1 MIWLEYNCI
10 DKVNIEELGYENI
23 IEAENEDEAE
33 IEAFVDCKMNLQ
45 EYVTATTEEI
55 K

>member
-1 MIWLEYNCI
+1 MRKY
-10 DKVNIEELGYENI
+10 KVNIEKLGYENI

>member
-1 MIWLEYNCI
+1 MKKF
-10 DKVNIEELGYENI
+10 KVNIEELGYENI

-33 IEAFVDCKMNLQ
+33 VEALVDCKMNLQ

-55 K
+55 N